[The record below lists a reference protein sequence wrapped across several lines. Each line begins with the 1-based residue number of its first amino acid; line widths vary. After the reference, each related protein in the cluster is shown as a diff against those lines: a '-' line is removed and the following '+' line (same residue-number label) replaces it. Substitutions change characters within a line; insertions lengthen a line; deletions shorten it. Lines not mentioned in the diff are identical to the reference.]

1 MSGSESLS
9 LRRGFKRGG
18 SHFYCGFSKGVQQRP
33 WTEYAPARVKE
44 KGVLFHKILLE
55 CEVACNLAHFVYE
68 MTFGLPNVP
77 VWDAESHE
85 GLFKDKIKIYKNQK
99 SL

>member
-44 KGVLFHKILLE
+44 KEILFYKILSGRG
-55 CEVACNLAHFVYE
+55 VSPRF
-68 MTFGLPNVP
+68 
-77 VWDAESHE
+77 
-85 GLFKDKIKIYKNQK
+85 IYALN
-99 SL
+99 